1 MSQANGNGTR
11 GTRREAKCSFCGK
24 SQEEVLKLV
33 AGPGV
38 YICNECVHLCNLIIR
53 ENEDGRPSGVVFDK
67 DLVSL
72 PKPREIKEALDQ
84 YIIDQDQAKK
94 VVSVAV
100 YNHYKRIACKADDD
114 VEMQKSNVLL
124 IGPTGSGK
132 TLIAETLARTIK
144 VPFAMA
150 DATTLTEAGY
160 VGEDVE
166 NILVRLLQAADYDV
180 AAAERGIIYLDEIDK
195 IGRKSESASI
205 TRDVS
210 GEGVQQAL
218 LRILEG
224 TEANVPPKG
233 GRKHPHQEF
242 IQVNTRNILFICGG
256 AFEGLEGII
265 SRRLN
270 RKIIGFGGQVA
281 GNDRKDRYRILKEVQ
296 PDDLMSFGFIPEFVG
311 RIPVN
316 AALEGLDEKAL
327 VRILTEPRNA
337 LVRQYQ
343 KAFRMENV
351 ELEFLPDA
359 LRSIARKASE
369 RNTGARALRSIMESV
384 MLDLMYDLPSRA
396 DGLSRVVVTPEMIE
410 GKEPPVFDFTKD
422 VEVA

>member
-1 MSQANGNGTR
+1 MPHSVGNGTR
-11 GTRREAKCSFCGK
+11 GSRREAKCSFCGK
-24 SQEEVLKLV
+24 SQEEVLKLI

-38 YICNECVHLCNLIIR
+38 YICNECVHLCNLIIKD
-53 ENEDGRPSGVVFDK
+53 NEEGGPAGPSFEK
-67 DLVSL
+67 DFKNL
-72 PKPREIKEALDQ
+72 PKPRDIKEALDQ

-100 YNHYKRIACKADDD
+100 YNHYKRIATGSDDD

-132 TLIAETLARTIK
+132 TLIAETLARTIR

-195 IGRKSESASI
+195 ICRKSESASI

-242 IQVNTRNILFICGG
+242 IQVNTKNILFICGG

-270 RKIIGFGGQVA
+270 RKTIGFGGQMTL
-281 GNDRKDRYRILKEVQ
+281 NDRKDRYRILKDVQ

-311 RIPVN
+311 RVPVTT
-316 AALEGLDEKAL
+316 ALEGLGEEAL

-351 ELEFLPDA
+351 ELDFTPESLVA
-359 LRSIARKASE
+359 IARKACE
-369 RNTGARALRSIMESV
+369 RNTGARALRSIMESI
-384 MLDLMYDLPSRA
+384 MLDMMYELPSRA
-396 DGLSRVVVTPEMIE
+396 DGLSRVIVTREMIE
-410 GKEPPVFDFTKD
+410 GKKPPVLDFAREG
-422 VEVA
+422 EVA